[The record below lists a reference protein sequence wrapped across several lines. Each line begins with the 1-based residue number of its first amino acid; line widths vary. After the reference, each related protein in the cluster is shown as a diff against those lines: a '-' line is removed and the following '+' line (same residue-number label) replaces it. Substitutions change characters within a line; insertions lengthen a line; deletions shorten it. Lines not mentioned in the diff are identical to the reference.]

1 MRYMEV
7 RMIGHRAML
16 SATFAVIFTLFGPAA
31 RSAEGEDQAAL
42 VKAVSAAKVSLQQGL
57 AASGASGQPIS
68 GKFEIENGKLQLSV
82 YTAKDGKFFEVLVD
96 YTTGATAKVEPIT
109 EGDDLAAAKTQS
121 AAMAKARTQLKEA
134 VDKATGQ
141 ASATRAVSVVPELK
155 DGHAV
160 ASIALLKGNQLE
172 TITEKLD

>member
-1 MRYMEV
+1 
-7 RMIGHRAML
+7 ML
-16 SATFAVIFTLFGPAA
+16 AAIFAVVFICFGPAA
-31 RSAEGEDQAAL
+31 WSAEGEDAAAL
-42 VKAVSAAKVSLQQGL
+42 IKAMGTAKVSLQQGL
-57 AASGASGQPIS
+57 AASSSSGQPIS

-121 AAMAKARTQLKEA
+121 AAMAKSRTQLKEA
-134 VDKATGQ
+134 IDKATGQ
-141 ASATRAVSVVPELK
+141 ASAVRAVSVVPEVK
-155 DGHAV
+155 DGHVV

-172 TITEKLD
+172 TITERLD